1 MNNLEL
7 KIFPLGKLMANSYL
21 VYDRQDRKGFI
32 VDLPSSCETLIDY
45 INEQGIDVLFVALTH
60 AHFDHIGGL
69 NVFEKP
75 FYVQEEDRIFLTDPQ
90 LNGSALFADPV
101 IINRPSILYP
111 DLPLKFKDFDI
122 EIIKTPGHTPGSVSL
137 KIANWLF
144 TGDTLFYHSIGRTDI
159 PLASTDVILS
169 SITNNLFSLNDNL
182 IVYPGHGSST
192 TIGEEKKENP
202 FF

>member
-69 NVFEKP
+69 NVVEKP